1 MSMSSRWG
9 SWRIG
14 GEFDWSFHPHPW
26 AFDFSLNENLVLE
39 RVVKSNPLPM
49 LATPWSA
56 NMVLGLALMV
66 TM

>member
-14 GEFDWSFHPHPW
+14 EEFDWSFHPHPW

-49 LATPWSA
+49 LATPWST
-56 NMVLGLALMV
+56 NMVLGLMV